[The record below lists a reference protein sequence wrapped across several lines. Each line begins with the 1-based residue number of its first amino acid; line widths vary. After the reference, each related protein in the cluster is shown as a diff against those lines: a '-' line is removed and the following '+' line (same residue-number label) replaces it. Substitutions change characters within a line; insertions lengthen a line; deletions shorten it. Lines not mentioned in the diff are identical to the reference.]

1 MDRVRFGRAL
11 GYGAR
16 QAVKTLVAAA
26 DAATADSPSSNPPS
40 VPVGSSGAAK
50 VRGATLVERE
60 APRPASPPAA
70 ANGAARAGAK
80 TGPPT
85 ARKPANARDLRK
97 GVGRGA
103 KRFGEAV
110 WGPVV
115 RLSGVLWLEVTGV
128 FFGVFALSAGM
139 AVWRLH
145 GDWHTTATNAAGHR
159 SLMFALAM
167 LLVFGYFCV
176 SSFSRAKKRERGR

>member
-11 GYGAR
+11 GAGAR

-26 DAATADSPSSNPPS
+26 DAAVAENPSIGKTQA
-40 VPVGSSGAAK
+40 GSSRVTTVERDAPGGGRDGQRAGVGAGVVDAGGK
-50 VRGATLVERE
+50 AGRAAGKTLVQTKEF
-60 APRPASPPAA
+60 
-70 ANGAARAGAK
+70 
-80 TGPPT
+80 
-85 ARKPANARDLRK
+85 RK

-110 WGPVV
+110 WGPMV

-139 AVWRLH
+139 AVWRLRTDFH
-145 GDWHTTATNAAGHR
+145 ATAANAAGHR
-159 SLMFALAM
+159 NLMFAMAM
-167 LLVFGYFCV
+167 LVVFGYFCV
-176 SSFSRAKKRERGR
+176 SSFISAKKRERGR